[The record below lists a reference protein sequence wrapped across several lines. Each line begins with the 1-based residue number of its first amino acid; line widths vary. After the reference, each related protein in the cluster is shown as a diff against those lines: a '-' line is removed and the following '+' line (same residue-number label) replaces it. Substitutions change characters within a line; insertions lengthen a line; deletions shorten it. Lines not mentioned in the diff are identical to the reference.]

1 MAVANKFDCFVG
13 DLGLKLHNLNT
24 DTLKVYL
31 TNEQP
36 TAGMT
41 VYNPVSDLADG
52 PVEIAAKNG
61 YTAGGVDVE
70 NTWAQ
75 VAGLGTL
82 AIGADKVLTGTT
94 ADDATGFGPFQFAVL
109 YNDTAAAKN
118 LIGWWDRGTP
128 ATVLLDETL
137 TLDMTDDLFTI
148 E

>member
-1 MAVANKFDCFVG
+1 MATFNKFDCFVG
-13 DLGLKLHNLNT
+13 DLGLKLHDLNT

-31 TNEQP
+31 SNEQP

-41 VYNPVSDLADG
+41 VYNANGGSDDG
-52 PVEIAAKNG
+52 PEEILAKNG

-82 AIGADKVLTGTT
+82 AIGADKVLTGTI

-109 YNDTAAAKN
+109 YNPTATAKN
-118 LIGWWDRGTP
+118 LIGWWERTGAT
-128 ATVLLDETL
+128 TVLLDETI
-137 TLDMTDDLFTI
+137 TLDMTDKLATI
-148 E
+148 Q

>member
-1 MAVANKFDCFVG
+1 MATYHKFDCFVG
-13 DLGLKLHNLNT
+13 DLGLKLHNPNT

-31 TNEQP
+31 TNVQP
-36 TAGMT
+36 VASNT
-41 VYNPVSDLADG
+41 VFGTPA
-52 PVEIAAKNG
+52 EITAKNG

-70 NTWAQ
+70 NTWSQ
-75 VAGLGTL
+75 TGGLGTL
-82 AIGADKVLTGTT
+82 AIGADKVLTGTA
-94 ADDATGFGPFQFAVL
+94 ADDGTGFGPFQFAVL

>member
-41 VYNPVSDLADG
+41 VYNANGGVDDG
-52 PVEIAAKNG
+52 PEEIVGENG

-75 VAGLGTL
+75 VGGLGTL

-94 ADDATGFGPFQFAVL
+94 ADDATGFGPLQFAVL
-109 YNDTAAAKN
+109 YNETATAKN
-118 LIGWWDRGTP
+118 LIGWWERVSP
-128 ATVLLDETL
+128 VTVLEDETI
-137 TLDMTDDLFTI
+137 TLDMTDKLFTI
-148 E
+148 Q

>member
-1 MAVANKFDCFVG
+1 MATFNKFHCFVQDRG
-13 DLGLKLHNLNT
+13 RKLHDLHT

-36 TAGMT
+36 TVGMT
-41 VYNPVSDLADG
+41 VYNANGGVADG
-52 PVEIAAKNG
+52 PEEILAKNG

-70 NTWAQ
+70 NTYAQ
-75 VAGLGTL
+75 VSGVATL

-128 ATVLLDETL
+128 TTVLLDETI
-137 TLDMTDDLFTI
+137 TLDMTDELFTD